1 MMLPQLDGLAKVD
14 DDVTNDNYG
23 HYPDRRPIES
33 LLYYGLVLVDKPAG
47 PTSHEVVAWVKRI
60 LEIGKAG
67 HSGTLDPGA
76 TGLLPV
82 GLGEGTKALS
92 VLLLGP
98 KEYFALAR
106 LHAHVSPDR
115 VRGIM
120 KEFIGDIYQRPPQ
133 RSSVKRV
140 TRVRTVYEFDYLD
153 DYDRLVL
160 MRILCQ
166 AGTYIRKI
174 IYDIGEVLSPGATM
188 VELRRTRV
196 SNLFEK
202 DGLVR
207 LHDLAD
213 AFQRYKESKDEEKFR
228 RLVRPIEHCLEGVR
242 AVTVRDTAVD
252 ALCHGAPLA
261 VPGVIAVPKDLRV
274 GELVGVYTLK
284 GEVVG
289 LGQAA
294 MTKEEIEQ
302 NTNGIAFVMK
312 RIIMKPGTYP
322 KAWRSKGEQAANV
335 SVPSSSSEID
345 LDRLENENSDEF

>member
-1 MMLPQLDGLAKVD
+1 MNLPQLENLDKVD

-23 HYPDRRPIES
+23 HYPDKRPIES

-47 PTSHEVVAWVKRI
+47 PTSHEVVAWVKRV
-60 LEIGKAG
+60 LEIEKAG

-98 KEYFALAR
+98 KEYYALAR
-106 LHAHVSPDR
+106 LHSHVSDDR
-115 VRGIM
+115 LKHVM
-120 KEFIGDIYQRPPQ
+120 QEFTGELYQRPPQ
-133 RSSVKRV
+133 RSSVRRV
-140 TRVRTVYEFDYLD
+140 TRVRTVYEFDHLES
-153 DYDRLVL
+153 YDRLVL

-196 SNLFEK
+196 SNLSEQ
-202 DGLVR
+202 GGMVR

-213 AFQRYKESKDEEKFR
+213 AFQRYKESRDDEKLR
-228 RLVRPIEHCLEGVR
+228 RLIIPIEHCLEGIR
-242 AVTVRDTAVD
+242 GITVRDTAVD

-261 VPGVIAVPKDLRV
+261 VPGVVAVPKEMRV

-302 NTNGIAFVMK
+302 NTRGIAFVMK
-312 RIIMKPGTYP
+312 RIIMKPNTYP
-322 KAWRSKGEQAANV
+322 KAWRTKGEHAVNV
-335 SVPSSSSEID
+335 KIPTEVD
-345 LDRLENENSDEF
+345 LDKLESENADEL

>member
-1 MMLPQLDGLAKVD
+1 MLPQFENLVNVD
-14 DDVTNDNYG
+14 EDVTDDRHG
-23 HYPDRRPIES
+23 HYPDKRPIKE
-33 LLYYGLVLVDKPAG
+33 LLCYGLILVDKPAG

-60 LEIGKAG
+60 LEIEKAG

-76 TGLLPV
+76 TGLLPI
-82 GLGEGTKALS
+82 GLGEGTKALG

-98 KEYFALAR
+98 KEYYALAR
-106 LHAHVSPDR
+106 LHAHASPER
-115 VRGIM
+115 IKNVM
-120 KEFIGDIYQRPPQ
+120 QEFTGEIYQRPPQ

-140 TRVRTVYEFDYLD
+140 TRVRTVYAFDYIE
-153 DYDRLVL
+153 DYDRLIL
-160 MRILCQ
+160 MRVLCQ

-188 VELRRTRV
+188 VELRRTQV
-196 SNLFEK
+196 SNLYEK

-213 AFQRYKESKDEEKFR
+213 AYQRYKENGDEEKLR
-228 RLVRPIEHCLEGVR
+228 RLIKPIEVCLEGIR

-289 LGQAA
+289 LAEA
-294 MTKEEIEQ
+294 MMTKEQIEESAR
-302 NTNGIAFVMK
+302 GVALVMK
-312 RIIMKPGTYP
+312 RLIMKPDTYP
-322 KAWRSKGEQAANV
+322 KAWRTKGEHAEAPV
-335 SVPSSSSEID
+335 KSASEVD
-345 LDRLENENSDEF
+345 LSKLESDDI